1 MIGESSYDIISHIT
15 SMENRL
21 MHKLSDSMEVQESHY
36 VEMKEIMAQLA
47 VRLSCRKSDSNDIV
61 DRSRPAAVTVFSRQS
76 GFSMLQQV
84 RPVGSSKIMFLA
96 SKRRPALKSTGQ
108 SLKKIGNDA
117 EVLYQRTA
125 HLAIQDDTSP
135 TFNAGVNDSN
145 MPGNVACERVS
156 TEVEPADDSE
166 AEAVVESSVRCQTPI
181 EIQPEDGAARSAQSW
196 LRTLVSI
203 KDSAAVFHKDFRA
216 AR

>member
-1 MIGESSYDIISHIT
+1 
-15 SMENRL
+15 

-36 VEMKEIMAQLA
+36 VEMKEIMAQLV

-61 DRSRPAAVTVFSRQS
+61 DRSRPAAVFSRRS
-76 GFSMLQQV
+76 GFSMLQKV

-96 SKRRPALKSTGQ
+96 SKHRPALKSTEQ
-108 SLKKIGNDA
+108 SLKKTGNDA

-135 TFNAGVNDSN
+135 PFNAGVNDSN
-145 MPGNVACERVS
+145 MPGNVACEIVS
-156 TEVEPADDSE
+156 TEVEPADADE
-166 AEAVVESSVRCQTPI
+166 AEAVAESSVSCQTPI

-196 LRTLVSI
+196 LRKLVSI